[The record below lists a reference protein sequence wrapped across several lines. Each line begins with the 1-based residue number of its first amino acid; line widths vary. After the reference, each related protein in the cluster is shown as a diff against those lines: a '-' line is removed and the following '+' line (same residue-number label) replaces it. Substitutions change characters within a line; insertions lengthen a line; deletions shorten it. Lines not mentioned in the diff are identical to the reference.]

1 MMFLASLMS
10 LLQNQLP
17 GIFRALLPPDRLPHF
32 QVDLPASNSGRA
44 AGVCQLG
51 LADLSV
57 TGGKPSVHLP

>member
-1 MMFLASLMS
+1 MPTTSCIVTVEKL
-10 LLQNQLP
+10 

-44 AGVCQLG
+44 DGVCQLG

-57 TGGKPSVHLP
+57 TAGKPSVHLP